1 VSDDKPKRRSPDVD
15 RIDLGNPEQIRNWCK
30 SLGVT
35 EAALRSAVAKAGTHA
50 QKVRECLGE
59 TRSLRP

>member
-1 VSDDKPKRRSPDVD
+1 MNDERKARESPDVD
-15 RIDLGNPEQIRNWCK
+15 HIDLGNPDEVRNWCR

-50 QKVRECLGE
+50 QRVREYLGKK
-59 TRSLRP
+59 